1 MTAYALSGALPEE
14 PRWHAALAAVAAV
27 MLYITLPPR
36 IIVGP
41 LWLLPLL
48 VLGILIP
55 LLIFS
60 PHRHRE
66 SEWARL
72 ASIAHIAVLTIFN
85 VATVALFIYQLLH
98 GKHLF
103 SGEQLL
109 LAAIEVWVTNILV
122 YSLWFWEI
130 DGGGPAARLSQELR
144 RQPAARRLHV
154 LAEFAGPGG
163 ARAIDVAASVHRLP
177 ISRIYKCH
185 GIQSDRHVPADPA
198 RQDADDGGGLD
209 GPRDDRDRGRPRGE
223 YGRRLVLEADV
234 VERAINMRVRIG
246 VDGDVAA
253 ERVVELRD

>member
-1 MTAYALSGALPEE
+1 MTAHAPSGALPEE
-14 PRWHAALAAVAAV
+14 PRWHAALAAVGAV
-27 MLYITLPPR
+27 VLYTTLPPR

-55 LLIFS
+55 LVIFS

-85 VATVALFIYQLLH
+85 IATVALFIYQLLH
-98 GKHLF
+98 GKHAF

-130 DGGGPAARLSQELR
+130 DGGGPAARCHQSFVDNPQRGDFMFSQSLLDPEVR
-144 RQPAARRLHV
+144 AR
-154 LAEFAGPGG
+154 
-163 ARAIDVAASVHRLP
+163 STW
-177 ISRIYKCH
+177 
-185 GIQSDRHVPADPA
+185 
-198 RQDADDGGGLD
+198 
-209 GPRDDRDRGRPRGE
+209 RPRFIDYLFLAFTNATAFSPTDTFPLTGLAKTLMMAE
-223 YGRRLVLEADV
+223 ALTSLVTIAIVAGRAV
-234 VERAINMRVRIG
+234 NMVG
-246 VDGDVAA
+246 G
-253 ERVVELRD
+253 